1 MKVDRRK
8 LTKEQAL
15 KLTNNDPVALACALG
30 IGPDAIRRWNA
41 GDAIP
46 EHWSLILVNL
56 LFRERF
62 SLPPIPDIKRDKAK

>member
-30 IGPDAIRRWNA
+30 IGPDAIRRW
-41 GDAIP
+41 GPGVAIP
-46 EHWSLILVNL
+46 DHWSLILINL
-56 LFRERF
+56 LFREKF
-62 SLPPIPDIKRDKAK
+62 NLPPVTDIKREKAK